1 MEAFL
6 LGKFISSSLLSLLP
20 LAWQLPLKSLLI
32 LSSGLQ
38 KILIAHELRS
48 LLCQL
53 LALLM
58 AWQLLLQS
66 LMLFRPLVRLLQE
79 EIRVLFSW
87 NSLSFD

>member
-38 KILIAHELRS
+38 KILIAHVLRC

>member
-1 MEAFL
+1 
-6 LGKFISSSLLSLLP
+6 
-20 LAWQLPLKSLLI
+20 
-32 LSSGLQ
+32 
-38 KILIAHELRS
+38 
-48 LLCQL
+48 
-53 LALLM
+53 M